1 MNPNTSKQLLF
12 VLSLIAI
19 ILMWSLLY
27 AVPRYKSTGELEAR
41 SIKLRS
47 ERANITQAIE
57 DFVDSNY
64 DKPAPTPNA
73 MSWLTSHTLQGL
85 DKQIEMNNPYKNSQ
99 GVQVKLRGITAEQIT
114 EILDSMR
121 PVNLIIKKFQLEDN
135 NGDGKWNLEFMV
147 EVP

>member
-1 MNPNTSKQLLF
+1 
-12 VLSLIAI
+12 
-19 ILMWSLLY
+19 
-27 AVPRYKSTGELEAR
+27 
-41 SIKLRS
+41 
-47 ERANITQAIE
+47 
-57 DFVDSNY
+57 
-64 DKPAPTPNA
+64 
-73 MSWLTSHTLQGL
+73 
-85 DKQIEMNNPYKNSQ
+85 MNNPYKNSQ

>member
-1 MNPNTSKQLLF
+1 MNPNTSKQMLF
-12 VLSLIAI
+12 ILSLVAVIV
-19 ILMWSLLY
+19 LWVFLY
-27 AVPRYKSTGELEAR
+27 ALPRYKSIDELETR
-41 SIKLRS
+41 SAKLHS

-57 DFVDSNY
+57 DFVNSDY

-73 MSWLTSHTLQGL
+73 MSWLTSHTLKGL

-99 GVQVKLRGITAEQIT
+99 GVQVKLRGVTAEQIT

-121 PVNLIIKKFQLEDN
+121 SVSLVLKTFKLEDS